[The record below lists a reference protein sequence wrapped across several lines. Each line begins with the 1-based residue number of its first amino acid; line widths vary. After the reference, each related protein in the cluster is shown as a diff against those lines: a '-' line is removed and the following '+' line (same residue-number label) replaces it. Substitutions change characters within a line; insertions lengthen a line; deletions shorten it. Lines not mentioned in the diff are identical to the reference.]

1 MMTATDN
8 KQKDKNE
15 QGQVWNFKGK
25 YADYMRDLYKTD
37 HDDFKVLFDE
47 IYHGYAFC
55 ALYGLLKGRKHV
67 YDPKTDN
74 PNNSQNLGFRWS
86 YTNAGLYSFD
96 NLREFILLYSKAGD
110 LDFDKK
116 IDSALRFDYTTNEV
130 SDPDLLEK
138 SQYKENSDLID
149 EYVLGGLELLHSKV
163 ESISS
168 REAMIDFMN
177 EALKEIQDAVKA
189 KRVEQSDNKSE

>member
-1 MMTATDN
+1 MAAASN

-15 QGQVWNFKGK
+15 QAQVWNFKGK
-25 YADYMRDLYKTD
+25 YADFMRDLNKTD

-55 ALYGLLKGRKHV
+55 ALYGLLKGRRQI
-67 YDPKTDN
+67 YDSESDN
-74 PNNSQNLGFRWS
+74 PNNSPPQGFRWS

-96 NLREFILLYSKAGD
+96 NLRKYILLYSKAGN
-110 LDFDKK
+110 LEFDQK

-138 SQYKENSDLID
+138 SRYKENSDLID

-177 EALKEIQDAVKA
+177 DALKEIQDAVKSKKA
-189 KRVEQSDNKSE
+189 ERSNNKTE